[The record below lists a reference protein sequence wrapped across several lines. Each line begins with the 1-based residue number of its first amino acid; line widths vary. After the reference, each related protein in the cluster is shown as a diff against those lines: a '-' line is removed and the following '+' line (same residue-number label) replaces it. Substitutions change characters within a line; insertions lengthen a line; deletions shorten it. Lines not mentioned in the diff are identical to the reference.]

1 MRCTHALVADD
12 ELHAIQAASAEP
24 LEEADPAGL
33 VLFHAPGSA
42 QNLTKTVLIH
52 GNCHQNSNIFVLSA
66 PVAAQVDA
74 VHVDVW
80 IAPAPQ
86 GAVPPVL
93 DVDVGFLVQLTDG
106 SGRNLA
112 APQCLRDVLHPRRP
126 GRHPEPSGVH
136 SEQPERHDREHPGR
150 RVQHLYGLPSLRR
163 TAEEVSLNVAY
174 RWFLGYTL
182 QEETPHF
189 STVSYNF
196 RHRFTEE
203 TVDRV
208 FAWILDEVAKA
219 GYLSPKAVFI
229 DGTHIKANANTK
241 KQMKEQIPAAAR
253 HYAKELMEEVNA
265 DREAHDKKPFDDDND
280 PPASPKKHKD
290 NTSKKKLTRR
300 KKQGF
305 RTVTKSVTDP
315 DCGLFVKGE
324 HKRQF
329 AYEAHT
335 ACDKNGFV
343 LETVVTPG
351 NVHDSVAFDEVYDK
365 VTENFPQVEAVV
377 ADAAYKT
384 PHICKKVFD
393 DGRVLS
399 TAYKRPQTMKN
410 GHEWWKYVYDEFYNC
425 VICPEYQPLKYSTT
439 NRDGYRE
446 YKSDPNICA
455 ACPTRE
461 RCTHSKDCI
470 KTVQRH
476 IWKGY
481 EELADDAR
489 YTPAYA
495 QLYKCRKETIERVFA
510 DAKEKHAMRYTQYR
524 GLAQVTNWVKLKFAA
539 MNLKKL
545 ATWKWR
551 NLLPSF
557 CFAVFSLIYVR
568 DPVCS

>member
-1 MRCTHALVADD
+1 MLERGKMDRDLVEFVVIDKLVPKAHLLRKID
-12 ELHAIQAASAEP
+12 AAVDFTQLYEMVEP
-24 LEEADPAGL
+24 LYCEDNGRPSIDPV
-33 VLFHAPGSA
+33 VLF
-42 QNLTKTVLIH
+42 KMVL
-52 GNCHQNSNIFVLSA
+52 
-66 PVAAQVDA
+66 
-74 VHVDVW
+74 
-80 IAPAPQ
+80 
-86 GAVPPVL
+86 
-93 DVDVGFLVQLTDG
+93 
-106 SGRNLA
+106 
-112 APQCLRDVLHPRRP
+112 
-126 GRHPEPSGVH
+126 
-136 SEQPERHDREHPGR
+136 
-150 RVQHLYGLPSLRR
+150 VQHLYGLTSLRR
-163 TAEEVSLNVAY
+163 TAEEVSANNCY
-174 RWFLGYTL
+174 RWFLGYPL

-196 RHRFTEE
+196 RHRFT
-203 TVDRV
+203 
-208 FAWILDEVAKA
+208 
-219 GYLSPKAVFI
+219 
-229 DGTHIKANANTK
+229 
-241 KQMKEQIPAAAR
+241 
-253 HYAKELMEEVNA
+253 
-265 DREAHDKKPFDDDND
+265 DDDND
-280 PPASPKKHKD
+280 PPASPRKHKD
-290 NTSKKKLTRR
+290 NTSKKKLARR

-315 DCGLFVKGE
+315 DCGLFVKGG

-384 PHICKKVFD
+384 PHICKKVFG

-461 RCTHSKDCI
+461 RCTHSRDCI

-476 IWKGY
+476 IWKDY

-489 YTPAYA
+489 YTPVYA

-551 NLLPSF
+551 NLLSSF
-557 CFAVFSLIYVR
+557 RFAVFSLIYVR